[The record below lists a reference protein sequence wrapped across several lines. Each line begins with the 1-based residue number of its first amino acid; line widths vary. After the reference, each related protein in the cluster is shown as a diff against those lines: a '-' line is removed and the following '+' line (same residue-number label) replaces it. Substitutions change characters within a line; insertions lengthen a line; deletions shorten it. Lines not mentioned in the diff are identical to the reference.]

1 MSASRFRLLL
11 SKGVPATTRRTAEK
25 LSWLLPTRTAFAA
38 QRLRSYSASQETFHH
53 SKVASSLAA
62 RNFSDKAQNGKD
74 ENASA
79 TGETPDEEIPVAT
92 KAGTATLSFDEKDG
106 SEPNTEPHSH
116 STLKGD
122 RSEYTVAIDIQ
133 MPDMLDHS
141 DLNVLQKW
149 YIQEGDIVRRN
160 DILCDIETP
169 DFTFGLV
176 CEDEFDSI
184 VQEIS
189 VPAGPEPVPDGKV
202 ICVLVH
208 RPEDA

>member
-1 MSASRFRLLL
+1 MSASKLRLLL
-11 SKGVPATTRRTAEK
+11 SKRVLLPTTRRTTKK
-25 LSWLLPTRTAFAA
+25 LSPCLSTRRTLLT
-38 QRLRSYSASQETFHH
+38 SYSGSEETCHAER
-53 SKVASSLAA
+53 SLSSFVA
-62 RNFSDKAQNGKD
+62 RNFSGKPQND
-74 ENASA
+74 DQEIENKK
-79 TGETPDEEIPVAT
+79 EEEEEEIPVAT
-92 KAGTATLSFDEKDG
+92 QAGTATLSFDEKDG
-106 SEPNTEPHSH
+106 SEPNTASHSD

-122 RSEYTVAIDIQ
+122 RSEYTVPIDIH
-133 MPDMLDHS
+133 MPDMLEHS
-141 DLNVLQKW
+141 DVNVLQKW

-184 VQEIS
+184 VQELV
-189 VPAGPEPVPDGKV
+189 VPAGREPVPDGKV